1 MTKGRPFS
9 IYCIILFLDAEARK
23 DNHILL
29 QRGMYLS
36 QKWRQISLLAFQ
48 KPSDGYPIRSVTLSG
63 VITIASPNL
72 QKHKSERIYKKYAF
86 ETYKNTNPNASTKS
100 MRSDFSVWCNVF
112 IMLSSNIGSV
122 NKKNS
127 RLIPVRNQTGVSYAP
142 ENRQLT
148 VDK

>member
-9 IYCIILFLDAEARK
+9 IFCIILFLYAEARK

-86 ETYKNTNPNASTKS
+86 GFFSMVQCFHNA
-100 MRSDFSVWCNVF
+100 
-112 IMLSSNIGSV
+112 ILQY
-122 NKKNS
+122 
-127 RLIPVRNQTGVSYAP
+127 RLC
-142 ENRQLT
+142 
-148 VDK
+148 

>member
-23 DNHILL
+23 NNHILL

-63 VITIASPNL
+63 VIAIASPNL

-86 ETYKNTNPNASTKS
+86 GFFSMVQCFHNA
-100 MRSDFSVWCNVF
+100 
-112 IMLSSNIGSV
+112 ILQY
-122 NKKNS
+122 
-127 RLIPVRNQTGVSYAP
+127 RLC
-142 ENRQLT
+142 
-148 VDK
+148 